1 MITNNY
7 HLPQASA
14 LVLQGL
20 PTPYCC
26 VKLCEGPAITVKE
39 GYKDRVEEVTK
50 ERKMGSPFI
59 SWHLH
64 LANHTMDFVC

>member
-1 MITNNY
+1 MTTNNY

-39 GYKDRVEEVTK
+39 ADKERDEEVTK
-50 ERKMGSPFI
+50 ERTMGSPF
-59 SWHLH
+59 HG
-64 LANHTMDFVC
+64 TYT